1 MLNRIVL
8 MGRLTAN
15 PELKSTTTGK
25 SVTSFSIAVERN
37 YNKSGEE
44 RKVDFFNVVCW
55 NYTAEFVALAQAEK
69 IMRERINTKHMLNG
83 VTLIDP
89 AATYIDTD
97 VEIVA
102 DTVSFTGERVQK
114 ANNNTKASSS
124 TTSEQPPLP
133 SQPDFENMPIDDD
146 LPF

>member
-37 YNKSGEE
+37 YNKPGEE

-55 NYTAEFVALAQAEK
+55 NYTAEFVCRYFAKGNMIALEGKLQSRTYQANDGSTRYVPESVCKKQIIIIKTLLQLHLNSRLCPHNPILK
-69 IMRERINTKHMLNG
+69 ICLLMMIYRFDN
-83 VTLIDP
+83 
-89 AATYIDTD
+89 
-97 VEIVA
+97 
-102 DTVSFTGERVQK
+102 
-114 ANNNTKASSS
+114 
-124 TTSEQPPLP
+124 
-133 SQPDFENMPIDDD
+133 
-146 LPF
+146 

>member
-37 YNKSGEE
+37 YNKPGEE

-55 NYTAEFVALAQAEK
+55 NYTAEFVCRYFAKGNMIALEGKLQS
-69 IMRERINTKHMLNG
+69 RTYGSTRY
-83 VTLIDP
+83 VT
-89 AATYIDTD
+89 
-97 VEIVA
+97 EIVA

-114 ANNNTKASSS
+114 ANNNKDSSS

>member
-1 MLNRIVL
+1 MLNRIIL

-37 YNKSGEE
+37 YNRTGEE
-44 RKVDFFNVVCW
+44 RKVDFFNIVCW
-55 NYTAEFVALAQAEK
+55 NSTAEFVCRYFAKGNMIALEGKLQSRTYQANDGST
-69 IMRERINTKHMLNG
+69 RY
-83 VTLIDP
+83 VT
-89 AATYIDTD
+89 
-97 VEIVA
+97 EIVT

-114 ANNNTKASSS
+114 ANNNIKDSSS

-133 SQPDFENMPIDDD
+133 LQPDFENMPMDDD

>member
-44 RKVDFFNVVCW
+44 RKVDFSMLSVGTTQQNL
-55 NYTAEFVALAQAEK
+55 YVAIL
-69 IMRERINTKHMLNG
+69 
-83 VTLIDP
+83 
-89 AATYIDTD
+89 
-97 VEIVA
+97 
-102 DTVSFTGERVQK
+102 QK
-114 ANNNTKASSS
+114 A
-124 TTSEQPPLP
+124 
-133 SQPDFENMPIDDD
+133 I
-146 LPF
+146 

>member
-44 RKVDFFNVVCW
+44 RKMLIFSMLSVGTTQQNL
-55 NYTAEFVALAQAEK
+55 YVAIL
-69 IMRERINTKHMLNG
+69 
-83 VTLIDP
+83 
-89 AATYIDTD
+89 
-97 VEIVA
+97 
-102 DTVSFTGERVQK
+102 QK
-114 ANNNTKASSS
+114 A
-124 TTSEQPPLP
+124 
-133 SQPDFENMPIDDD
+133 I
-146 LPF
+146 

>member
-55 NYTAEFVALAQAEK
+55 NYTAEFVCRYFAKGNMIALEGKLQSRTYQANDGST
-69 IMRERINTKHMLNG
+69 RY
-83 VTLIDP
+83 VT
-89 AATYIDTD
+89 
-97 VEIVA
+97 EIVA

-114 ANNNTKASSS
+114 ANKIKTLLQLHLNSR
-124 TTSEQPPLP
+124 P
-133 SQPDFENMPIDDD
+133 SLHNQILKICLLTMIYRFDN
-146 LPF
+146 

>member
-55 NYTAEFVALAQAEK
+55 NYTAEFVCRYFAKGNMIALEGKLQSRTYQANDGST
-69 IMRERINTKHMLNG
+69 RY
-83 VTLIDP
+83 VT
-89 AATYIDTD
+89 
-97 VEIVA
+97 EIVA
-102 DTVSFTGERVQK
+102 DTVS
-114 ANNNTKASSS
+114 
-124 TTSEQPPLP
+124 LP
-133 SQPDFENMPIDDD
+133 VSVCKKQTIIILKTLLQLHLNSHLCHHNPILKICLWTMIYRFDN
-146 LPF
+146 

>member
-37 YNKSGEE
+37 YNKPGEE

-55 NYTAEFVALAQAEK
+55 N
-69 IMRERINTKHMLNG
+69 
-83 VTLIDP
+83 
-89 AATYIDTD
+89 
-97 VEIVA
+97 
-102 DTVSFTGERVQK
+102 
-114 ANNNTKASSS
+114 
-124 TTSEQPPLP
+124 
-133 SQPDFENMPIDDD
+133 
-146 LPF
+146 

>member
-37 YNKSGEE
+37 YNKPGEE

-55 NYTAEFVALAQAEK
+55 NYTAEFVCLLFCKRQY
-69 IMRERINTKHMLNG
+69 
-83 VTLIDP
+83 DC
-89 AATYIDTD
+89 
-97 VEIVA
+97 
-102 DTVSFTGERVQK
+102 S
-114 ANNNTKASSS
+114 
-124 TTSEQPPLP
+124 
-133 SQPDFENMPIDDD
+133 
-146 LPF
+146 

>member
-37 YNKSGEE
+37 YNKPGEE

-55 NYTAEFVALAQAEK
+55 NYTAEFVCRYFAKGKLQSRTYQANDGST
-69 IMRERINTKHMLNG
+69 RY
-83 VTLIDP
+83 VT
-89 AATYIDTD
+89 
-97 VEIVA
+97 EIVA

-114 ANNNTKASSS
+114 ANNNKDSSS

-133 SQPDFENMPIDDD
+133 SQPDFENMPLDDD